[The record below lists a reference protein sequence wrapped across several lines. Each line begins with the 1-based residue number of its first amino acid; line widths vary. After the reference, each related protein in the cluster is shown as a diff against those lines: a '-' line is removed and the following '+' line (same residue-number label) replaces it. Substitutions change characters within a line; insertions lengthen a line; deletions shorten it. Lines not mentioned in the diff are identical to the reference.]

1 MNGAEKTPLFNYT
14 AERGI
19 SRQISLRRGAARYCV
34 TTLSVAY
41 HNRVFL
47 MHRVLLLGAGKIGR
61 MIARYLMDSGDYD
74 LLVGDVS
81 GAALDRVAKL
91 TGAKTRKI
99 DAGDPA
105 ALSSAMKECN
115 TVLSAL
121 SFYHNPAVARAALE
135 NELSYFDLT
144 EDVATS
150 DAVAEIAE
158 SAADGQ
164 IFMPQCGLAPGF
176 ISIVA
181 NELISWFERI
191 ETVKMRVGALPQ
203 FPTGELKYNLTW
215 STDGLI
221 NEYCNPCE
229 AIHAGRKIDVLPL
242 EGLEHFSLD
251 GVRYEAFNTSG
262 GLGTMCDTLVGQVRE
277 LNYKTVRYMGHRDLM
292 KVMVDELR
300 LSEHREQ
307 FKEILE
313 RAVPVTFQDVV
324 VTFCTVT
331 GLRKGLLVQKSDARK
346 IYHQQI
352 GDELWSAIQITTA
365 AGICAVL
372 DLHVAGRLPRRG
384 LVRQEQVRMEE
395 FLANRFGQYYESQKS
410 TRFTST
416 VMGEDD

>member
-1 MNGAEKTPLFNYT
+1 LNYT
-14 AERGI
+14 AER
-19 SRQISLRRGAARYCV
+19 SRFAGYDGAKI
-34 TTLSVAY
+34 LSVTLNHEFVARFEPSSSFIIQY
-41 HNRVFL
+41 SDS

-61 MIARYLMDSGDYD
+61 MIARFLIDSGDYQV
-74 LLVGDVS
+74 LVGDIS
-81 GAALDRVAKL
+81 DSALKRISQL
-91 TGAKTRKI
+91 TGAETRCV
-99 DAGDPA
+99 DAANPA
-105 ALSSAMKECN
+105 ELAAAMKGCDS
-115 TVLSAL
+115 VISAL

-135 NELSYFDLT
+135 SRVNYFDLT
-144 EDVATS
+144 EDVATT
-150 DAVAEIAE
+150 DAVAAIAQE
-158 SAADGQ
+158 AVEGQ

-181 NELISWFERI
+181 NYLINWFEKV

-229 AIHAGRKIDVLPL
+229 AIHAGRRIDLLPL

-262 GLGTMCDTLVGQVRE
+262 GLGTLCDTLAGKVRE
-277 LNYKTVRYMGHRDLM
+277 LNYKTVRYIGHRDQM
-292 KVMVDELR
+292 KLLVDELR

-307 FKEILE
+307 FKELLE

-331 GLRKGLLVQKSDARK
+331 GWRKGLLVQKSDARK
-346 IYHQQI
+346 IYHQRI
-352 GDELWSAIQITTA
+352 GDEMWSAIQITTA

-372 DLHVAGRLPRRG
+372 DLHFAGRLPRRG
-384 LVRQEQVRMEE
+384 LVRQEQVPFEE
-395 FLANRFGQYYESQKS
+395 FLTNRFGQYYESQTA
-410 TRFTST
+410 TRYSSG
-416 VMGEDD
+416 VLGEED